1 MASSEE
7 IAARLTLYSIS
18 QKDRARL
25 PSFWL
30 QIAPALTSVLD
41 AFYTHAD
48 SIPSL
53 ATMVSHR
60 KAHLVAV
67 QKKHWE
73 QMFLGKFDEAYVASV
88 RRIGHAHHRVGLEAG
103 VYISGYSFI
112 LNRLTECLSR
122 GFMRNARALAEDVVL
137 LNKVMMLD
145 LDIAISTYEE
155 TMIAERTARENGLR
169 QAIQAFE
176 SSVNTRFGRLSDAGQ
191 RLSQAAA
198 QLESIAQS
206 SAELGQ
212 QAKDASLSTSSN
224 VSTVASATEELSSS
238 IVDLNHQLNTTA
250 GKVDTISM
258 LATGTTDVVHSLVTA
273 TRSIGDVVTL
283 IQSIAGQTNLLALNA
298 TIESAR
304 AGEAGRGFAVVAQEV
319 KALAQQTAKATE
331 DIAAQITRIQHATSE
346 TVTSIEAMTQ
356 EVGAIQSM
364 IRHVSDGL
372 SQQTAATA
380 EIARAIAETAG
391 TTDIMSSTV
400 NRAADSTTHVEGC
413 AETTLSAA
421 DAISQESGAIRQEI
435 DQFFNAIHQGKAA

>member
-1 MASSEE
+1 MASSED
-7 IAARLTLYSIS
+7 IAARLALYGIG
-18 QKDRARL
+18 QKDMSRL
-25 PSFWL
+25 PALWKR
-30 QIAPALTSVLD
+30 IAPALGDVLD
-41 AFYTHAD
+41 AFYAHAD
-48 SIPSL
+48 RLPSL
-53 ATMVSHR
+53 AAMVSHR
-60 KAHLVAV
+60 KPQLMEA

-73 QMFLGKFDEAYVASV
+73 RMFSGQLDESYVTSV
-88 RRIGHAHHRVGLEAG
+88 KRIGLAHHRAGLEAG
-103 VYISGYSFI
+103 IYISGYSFI
-112 LNRLTECLSR
+112 LNRLTEHLSG
-122 GFMRNARALAEDVVL
+122 GFMRGSRALAADIVL
-137 LNKVMMLD
+137 LNKVVMLD
-145 LDIAISTYEE
+145 LDFSISTYEQ
-155 TMIAERTARENGLR
+155 TMLADRMARENGLR

-176 SSVNTRFGRLSDAGQ
+176 NAVGERFGRLGEAGK
-191 RLSQAAA
+191 RLNQAAA
-198 QLESIAQS
+198 QLDSIAQT

-238 IVDLNHQLNTTA
+238 IVDLNQQLNATA

-258 LATGTTDVVHSLVTA
+258 LATGTTDVVQSLVSA

-283 IQSIAGQTNLLALNA
+283 IQTIAGQTNLLALNA

-319 KALAQQTAKATE
+319 KALAQQTARATE
-331 DIAAQITRIQHATSE
+331 DIAAQITRIQQATGE

-364 IRHVSDGL
+364 IRQVSDGL

-413 AETTLSAA
+413 AEMTLSAA
-421 DAISQESGAIRQEI
+421 NAISAETHSIRQQL
-435 DQFFNAIHQGKAA
+435 DSFFHNIHEGKAA